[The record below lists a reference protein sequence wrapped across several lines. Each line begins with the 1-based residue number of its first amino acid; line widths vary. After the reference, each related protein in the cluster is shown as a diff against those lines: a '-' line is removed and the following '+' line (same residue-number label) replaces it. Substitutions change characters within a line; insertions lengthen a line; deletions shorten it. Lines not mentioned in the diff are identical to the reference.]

1 MNTLNSGNYL
11 ISDEVLL
18 ENILTKTVQEA
29 PPAAY
34 LVGIRRSGMTAT
46 ESEEHLDELKAL
58 TDTFGAPVVGREVA
72 ILRIPT
78 ASYLLNTGK
87 VKEIAVAARALG
99 AKVLVVDDDLTPSQQ
114 RNWETLTEL
123 AVIDRCEVILGI
135 FADRAHTR
143 EAQLQVDLA
152 RAQYSLPRLKRQWT
166 HLERQRGGGGFRGGA
181 GELQLE
187 VDRRLLRNK
196 IEKLKKDLAF
206 VRKIRATQ
214 RGQRLLVPVPSIAL
228 VGYTNAG
235 KSTLLNAMTGAQVL
249 VADKLFATLDPT
261 TRSVVLPNRQKAVI
275 TDTVGFVRKLPTM
288 LVDAF
293 KATLEEAELASVLVH
308 VVDASHPHVMD
319 QIKATES
326 ILEDLKIID
335 KPTVL
340 VLNKV
345 DKVSDKSI
353 IPLLGEGY
361 DNVVATGAK
370 TGVGLEKLA
379 LLLGELCDQTAV
391 WRKFCLPPNRYDL
404 IGLLKEYSQIES
416 EDYDDNAN
424 YCVVARI
431 PERLYYKFSKFEI

>member
-123 AVIDRCEVILGI
+123 AVIDRCEIILGI

-235 KSTLLNAMTGAQVL
+235 KST
-249 VADKLFATLDPT
+249 DRK
-261 TRSVVLPNRQKAVI
+261 SVV
-275 TDTVGFVRKLPTM
+275 
-288 LVDAF
+288 
-293 KATLEEAELASVLVH
+293 
-308 VVDASHPHVMD
+308 
-319 QIKATES
+319 
-326 ILEDLKIID
+326 
-335 KPTVL
+335 
-340 VLNKV
+340 
-345 DKVSDKSI
+345 
-353 IPLLGEGY
+353 
-361 DNVVATGAK
+361 
-370 TGVGLEKLA
+370 
-379 LLLGELCDQTAV
+379 
-391 WRKFCLPPNRYDL
+391 
-404 IGLLKEYSQIES
+404 
-416 EDYDDNAN
+416 
-424 YCVVARI
+424 
-431 PERLYYKFSKFEI
+431 